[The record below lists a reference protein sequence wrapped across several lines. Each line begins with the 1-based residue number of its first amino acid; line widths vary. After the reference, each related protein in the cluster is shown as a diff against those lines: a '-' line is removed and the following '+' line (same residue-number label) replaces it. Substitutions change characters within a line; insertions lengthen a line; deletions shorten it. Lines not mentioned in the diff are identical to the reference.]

1 MPQLTE
7 TIDLATAERC
17 FPGERVSGD
26 NWSLHSAGDRH
37 RITVIDGAGHGA
49 SAAEAAT
56 LALLLI
62 AEHPDW
68 DGPEVLEHCH
78 AALRGTRGAVMT
90 VAVLDTRQNSLV
102 VSGVGNVES
111 YLWTGGKERHLVT
124 QRGMLGS
131 AIPKIRP
138 TTIELSG
145 PWTLVLHSD
154 GVRARFSLSEPS
166 LQRAMS
172 EGAVELAEALLENY
186 ARKDDDALVVVIRQ
200 PN

>member
-1 MPQLTE
+1 M
-7 TIDLATAERC
+7 A
-17 FPGERVSGD
+17 
-26 NWSLHSAGDRH
+26 
-37 RITVIDGAGHGA
+37 VIDGAGHGA

-56 LALLLI
+56 VALLLV

-68 DGPEVLEHCH
+68 DGPQALERCH
-78 AALRGTRGAVMT
+78 VALRATRGAVMT

-111 YLWTGGKERHLVT
+111 YLWAGGHERHLVT

-131 AIPKIRP
+131 TIPKIRP
-138 TTIELSG
+138 TTIDLSG

-166 LQRAMS
+166 LQQAVS
-172 EGAVELAEALLENY
+172 EGAVELAEALLKNY
-186 ARKDDDALVVVIRQ
+186 SRKDDDALVVVIRELFESGQ
-200 PN
+200 QRA